1 LIIGI
6 NCIENHERDIMT
18 IEELLAGALHNLKQG
33 RKMNRDGARQ
43 GAAVSF
49 EAAEEQLQEA
59 LDGVSDLRNFRLYQ
73 RGYNND

>member
-1 LIIGI
+1 
-6 NCIENHERDIMT
+6 MT

-73 RGYNND
+73 PGHNND